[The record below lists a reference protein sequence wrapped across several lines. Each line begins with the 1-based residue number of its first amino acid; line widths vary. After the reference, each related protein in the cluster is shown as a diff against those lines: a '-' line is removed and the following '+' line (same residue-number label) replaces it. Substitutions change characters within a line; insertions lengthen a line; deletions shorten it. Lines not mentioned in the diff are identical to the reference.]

1 MSCLMQDIVIEIYL
15 TRTVK
20 RVYLLLDFLLWP
32 TGCQHMQRLQI
43 AALDFGQEFEHTCP
57 LWSNAFVHSIDNNER
72 VTEEPN
78 TLLQNIEELIHC
90 WLLRV
95 HMGLVKDRQ
104 GVRVPRILV
113 PELKDKRVE
122 HVSIVQF
129 LRVVEVEIEICERG
143 ISSVLKRFNDCR
155 AAVQ

>member
-20 RVYLLLDFLLWP
+20 RVYLLLDFLLRP

-43 AALDFGQEFEHTCP
+43 PALDFGQEFEHTCP

-95 HMGLVKDRQ
+95 HMCLVKDHQ
-104 GVRVPRILV
+104 GVRAPRALV

-122 HVSIVQF
+122 HVLKYQLLGFI
-129 LRVVEVEIEICERG
+129 EVEIEICERG